1 MEDHRGHRDAAVQA
15 QKQGLIRS
23 CGKVRPVQTG
33 DGIAGKE
40 GRRGMNV
47 ILLSGGSGKR
57 LWPLSNDVR
66 SKQFIRM
73 FRRPDGLY
81 ESMVQRVYRQLKS
94 VDPGCAVTIATAKS
108 QVSSILN
115 HLGENVR
122 ISLEPCRRDTF
133 PAIALAS
140 AYLHDVEGIPGEE
153 AVVVCPSDAYAQDDY
168 FFALRRLW
176 DLAREDA
183 TRLVLMGMEPSY
195 PSEKYGYI
203 LPKTADPVAKVEAFR
218 EKPEKN
224 TAQKYI
230 EAGGLW
236 NAGIF
241 ACKLRYVLERAQALT
256 GFSDYER
263 LLAHYEELPKISFD
277 YAVAEHEADIAVL
290 RFSGEWKDLGT
301 WKTLTEAMEETATG
315 DVRMDETCRNVHAV
329 NELELPMLVM
339 GLRDAVIAAT
349 PEGIL
354 VSGMER
360 SMDIKPYVDALDRPV
375 RFAEKSWGTYRV
387 LDAREDSLTVRAS
400 VTPGQAMSCH
410 SHDRRDEIWTVIS
423 GEGVVFVDGAE
434 KEVFPGD
441 VIRLPAGCRHRVR
454 AGEQGL
460 ELIEIQLGQ
469 NISALDK
476 HKYE

>member
-1 MEDHRGHRDAAVQA
+1 
-15 QKQGLIRS
+15 
-23 CGKVRPVQTG
+23 
-33 DGIAGKE
+33 
-40 GRRGMNV
+40 MNIV
-47 ILLSGGSGKR
+47 LLAGGSGKL
-57 LWPLSNDVR
+57 LWPLSNGIQ
-66 SKQFIRM
+66 SKQFLSV
-73 FRRPDGLY
+73 FKTPDGRR
-81 ESMVQRVYRQLKS
+81 ESMLQRVYRQIRQA
-94 VDPGCAVTIATAKS
+94 DPEAAVTVATAKA
-108 QVSSILN
+108 QVSAVRRQ
-115 HLGENVR
+115 LGAD
-122 ISLEPCRRDTF
+122 IPICAEPCRRDTF
-133 PAIALAS
+133 PAIALAA
-140 AYLHDVEGIPGEE
+140 AYLHDVQGLGTEE
-153 AVVVCPSDAYAQDDY
+153 AVVVCPADAYSQDDY
-168 FFALRRLW
+168 FFALRKLW

-183 TRLVLMGMEPSY
+183 ARLVLMGMEPSY

-218 EKPEKN
+218 EKPEKD

-241 ACKLRYVLERAQALT
+241 ACKLRYVLDRAQSLT

-263 LLAHYEELPKISFD
+263 LLAHYEEFPKISFD

-301 WKTLTEAMEETATG
+301 WKTLTEAMEETASG

-329 NELELPMLVM
+329 NGLEIPMLVM
-339 GLRDAVIAAT
+339 GLQAAVIAAT

-360 SMDIKPYVDALDRPV
+360 SGDIKPYVDALDRPV

-387 LDAREDSLTVRAS
+387 LDARESSLTVRAS
-400 VTPGQAMSCH
+400 VNPGQAMSCH

-441 VIRLPAGCRHRVR
+441 VIRLPAGCRHCVR
-454 AGEQGL
+454 AGDRGL

>member
-1 MEDHRGHRDAAVQA
+1 
-15 QKQGLIRS
+15 
-23 CGKVRPVQTG
+23 
-33 DGIAGKE
+33 
-40 GRRGMNV
+40 MNIV
-47 ILLSGGSGKR
+47 LLAGGSGKL
-57 LWPLSNDVR
+57 LWPLSNGIQ
-66 SKQFIRM
+66 SKQFLSV
-73 FRRPDGLY
+73 FKTPDGRR
-81 ESMVQRVYRQLKS
+81 ESMLQRVYRQIRQA
-94 VDPGCAVTIATAKS
+94 DPEAAVTVATAKN
-108 QVSSILN
+108 QVAAVRRQ
-115 HLGENVR
+115 LGADVP
-122 ISLEPCRRDTF
+122 ICAEPCRRDTF
-133 PAIALAS
+133 PAIALAA
-140 AYLHDVEGIPGEE
+140 AYLHNVQGIETEE
-153 AVVVCPSDAYAQDDY
+153 AVVVCPADAYAQDDY
-168 FFALRRLW
+168 FFALRKLC

-183 TRLVLMGMEPSY
+183 SRLVLMGIEPSY

-203 LPKTADPVAKVEAFR
+203 LPKMAAPVAKVEAFR
-218 EKPEKN
+218 EKPDKI

-241 ACKLRYVLERAQALT
+241 ACKLRYVLDRAQAMT
-256 GFSDYER
+256 GFSDYES
-263 LLAHYEELPKISFD
+263 LLAHYEALPKISFD
-277 YAVAEHEADIAVL
+277 YAVAEHEADIAGL

-301 WKTLTEAMEETATG
+301 WKTLTEAMDEPASG

-329 NELELPMLVM
+329 NELDLPMLVM
-339 GLRDAVIAAT
+339 GLQDAVIAAT

-360 SMDIKPYVDALDRPV
+360 SGDIKPYVDALDRPV

-387 LDAREDSLTVRAS
+387 LDMREDSLTVRVS
-400 VTPGQAMSCH
+400 VNPGQAMSRH

-423 GEGVVFVDGAE
+423 GEGLVFVDGAE
-434 KEVFPGD
+434 KEVCPGD

>member
-1 MEDHRGHRDAAVQA
+1 
-15 QKQGLIRS
+15 
-23 CGKVRPVQTG
+23 
-33 DGIAGKE
+33 
-40 GRRGMNV
+40 MNIV
-47 ILLSGGSGKR
+47 LLAGGSGKL
-57 LWPLSNDVR
+57 LWPLSNGIQ
-66 SKQFIRM
+66 SKQFLSV
-73 FRRPDGLY
+73 FKTQDGQK
-81 ESMVQRVYRQLKS
+81 ESMLQRGYRQIRQA
-94 VDPGCAVTIATAKS
+94 DPSAAITVATAKN
-108 QVSSILN
+108 QVSAVRRQ
-115 HLGENVR
+115 LGADVPVC
-122 ISLEPCRRDTF
+122 SEPGRRDTF
-133 PAIALAS
+133 PAIALAA
-140 AYLHDVEGIPGEE
+140 AYLHDVQGIEAEE
-153 AVVVCPSDAYAQDDY
+153 AVVVCPADAYAQDDY
-168 FFALRRLW
+168 FFALRKLW

-183 TRLVLMGMEPSY
+183 ARLVLMGMEPSY

-203 LPKTADPVAKVEAFR
+203 LPKTADSVAKVEAFR
-218 EKPEKN
+218 EKPEKS

-256 GFSDYER
+256 GFSDYES

-277 YAVAEHEADIAVL
+277 YAVAEHEVSIAVL

-301 WKTLTEAMEETATG
+301 WKTLTEAMEETASG

-329 NELELPMLVM
+329 NGLEIPMLVM
-339 GLRDAVIAAT
+339 GLQDAVIAAT

-387 LDAREDSLTVRAS
+387 LDMREDSLTVRVS
-400 VTPGQAMSCH
+400 VNPGQAMSCH

-441 VIRLPAGCRHRVR
+441 VIRLPAGFRHRVR
-454 AGEQGL
+454 AGDRGL

-469 NISALDK
+469 NISVLDK